1 MKYIYKLV
9 AAIGA
14 LAVAP
19 LMIFGEIFYFK
30 FSSTALSIAFSLGQF
45 LNSEKIN
52 EILEQTGGVAPEFVA
67 DSMSVFEIVDL
78 IKGTSGTIEIPESA
92 QILVSPFITFAV
104 TAILLAICAVATA
117 VIAIVCKNNRKVIYS
132 SVVGIGLSLVVSE
145 CFKAVAE
152 PVLEGKV
159 SLSTIM
165 GSTWADIIGVVQ
177 ELSLTTF
184 FWFIP
189 AVFAGIIL
197 WTVLYNYTLPESEK
211 RERKLMLEEADDQ

>member
-1 MKYIYKLV
+1 MKYIYKIV
-9 AAIGA
+9 AALGA

-30 FSSTALSIAFSLGQF
+30 FASTALSLAFSLGQ
-45 LNSEKIN
+45 LLKSEEIA
-52 EILEQTGGVAPEFVA
+52 EILEETGGVIPEFMA
-67 DSMSVFEIVDL
+67 DSMSVYEIFDL
-78 IKGTSGTIEIPESA
+78 IKGTSGSVEIPESV

-104 TAILLAICAVATA
+104 AAVLLAVCAVATA

-132 SVVGIGLSLVVSE
+132 CVAGIGLSLVVSE
-145 CFKAVAE
+145 CFKGIAE
-152 PVLEGKV
+152 PILEGTV

-189 AVFAGIIL
+189 AVFAGIII

-211 RERKLMLEEADDQ
+211 RERKLMLGEADDQ